1 MTICVVV
8 LFGVIFCGKGN
19 QIHKQ
24 QDLIN
29 LLGATYSAILFI
41 GATNASVVQSVVAGE
56 RTVFYHERATRMYL
70 ELPYAFVQVAIEAI
84 YVAIQTFVYSCL
96 LFFMIGYNFKVE
108 KFLYFYYFIFLCF
121 TYFSMFGM
129 MVVALTPGHQI
140 AAIVMSF
147 LLSFRTLF
155 SGFLIPMPLI
165 SIRWRLYYWGSPVAC
180 TIYGIFTSQI
190 GDVNLI
196 IQNVFYSLNLNCFT
210 ITDN

>member
-1 MTICVVV
+1 MNAHISGQHGAGWLDWASPLALSNSVGAHEPSS
-8 LFGVIFCGKGN
+8 LALGWRR
-19 QIHKQ
+19 HKQ

-56 RTVFYHERATRMYL
+56 RTVFYHERATRMYP
-70 ELPYAFVQVAIEAI
+70 ELPYAFVQVAIEII
-84 YVAIQTFVYSCL
+84 YVAIQNFVYSCL

-121 TYFSMFGM
+121 TYFSMYGM

-147 LLSFRTLF
+147 LLSFRNLF
-155 SGFLIPMPLI
+155 SGFLIPMPLEVKD
-165 SIRWRLYYWGSPVAC
+165 SFSKE
-180 TIYGIFTSQI
+180 
-190 GDVNLI
+190 NL
-196 IQNVFYSLNLNCFT
+196 
-210 ITDN
+210 